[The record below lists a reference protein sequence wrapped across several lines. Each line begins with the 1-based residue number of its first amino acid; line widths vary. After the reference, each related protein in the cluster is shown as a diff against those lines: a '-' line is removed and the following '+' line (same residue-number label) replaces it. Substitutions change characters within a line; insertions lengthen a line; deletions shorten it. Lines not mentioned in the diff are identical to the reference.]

1 MHKTHLLNGF
11 MKKLSL
17 AGRADHLGEL
27 ILGTTV
33 AGWFSS
39 SVPPARFRQIWS
51 QLNCLAAR
59 FYSMLFDAFVPRL
72 VF

>member
-1 MHKTHLLNGF
+1 MHKTHLLNRF
-11 MKKLSL
+11 MKKLTL
-17 AGRADHLGEL
+17 ADRADHLGEL

-39 SVPPARFRQIWS
+39 SVPPARLWS